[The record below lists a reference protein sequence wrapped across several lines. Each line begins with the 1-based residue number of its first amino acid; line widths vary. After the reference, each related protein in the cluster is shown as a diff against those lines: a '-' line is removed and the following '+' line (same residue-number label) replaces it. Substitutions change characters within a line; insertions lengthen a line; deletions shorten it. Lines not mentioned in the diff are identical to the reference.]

1 MTGNIPGLFA
11 KDEMMGLTAD
21 LLDKFEEERPGLPP
35 SMDNMTQFFID
46 IVRDNLHVVLSMSPK
61 SSKFAER
68 ARFFPGLINCCTI
81 DWFLPWS
88 EEALVTVSRGFIA
101 DFPIDC
107 EDDEK
112 MQLMDHMGKVHNM
125 VNLMCTEYFNKMRR
139 NVYQTPKSYLSFIQN
154 YKAMYTVKLAEIN
167 IKEKN
172 IRLGLSKL
180 IQGATDVEAMKL
192 VLADEQVKLEIAT
205 VETNTMLGSLEISSA
220 EANKEKDLVDG
231 IKSSCEKDAARIAI
245 EKTTC
250 QADLDK
256 AMPFVTQAETAINS
270 IKASDIQEIKKLPK
284 PSDIIK
290 LVFDGVCILFHEPM
304 DDVKMTDLLVAK
316 KDIKFVNPSFG
327 SAMKVSLHIEAS
339 VNVRCVECWLV
350 LVSVVLRCVV
360 QCCGVL

>member
-1 MTGNIPGLFA
+1 M
-11 KDEMMGLTAD
+11 
-21 LLDKFEEERPGLPP
+21 
-35 SMDNMTQFFID
+35 
-46 IVRDNLHVVLSMSPK
+46 
-61 SSKFAER
+61 
-68 ARFFPGLINCCTI
+68 
-81 DWFLPWS
+81 
-88 EEALVTVSRGFIA
+88 SRGFIA

-205 VETNTMLGSLEISSA
+205 VETNTMLGSLEISSK

-231 IKSSCEKDAARIAI
+231 IKSSCEADAARIAI

-290 LVFDGVCILFHEPM
+290 MVFDGVCILFHEPLN
-304 DDVKMTDLLVAK
+304 DVKMTDLLVAK
-316 KDIKFVNPSFG
+316 KDIKFVGPSFG
-327 SAMKVSLHIEAS
+327 SAMKVRRRGGSA
-339 VNVRCVECWLV
+339 
-350 LVSVVLRCVV
+350 
-360 QCCGVL
+360 